1 MGVVSRDRGAEPP
14 CLEQLVPVN
23 GGQAASDLELAPCV
37 VDLDPDDVVGEL
49 DPRSHAGPVGM
60 REIGDSAVP
69 LDPIGGVL
77 EVGVLLGELVELGL
91 VGRDAVPEHVAV
103 ACAREDAVEL
113 DARDDH
119 EGVDGLVVRDPPVVR
134 EGQDVV
140 AGARVVTR
148 KMARG
153 ELAVRAVR
161 VCMQGAAEPGTAD
174 RPRCAHRR
182 ESLVDAESASLSRN
196 AVRPASRSGNPR

>member
-1 MGVVSRDRGAEPP
+1 MRVVDRDRGAKPP

-23 GGQAASDLELAPCV
+23 GRQPASDLELAPRV
-37 VDLDPDDVVGEL
+37 VDLDPDDVVREL

-60 REIGDSAVP
+60 REKGDSAVP
-69 LDPIGGVL
+69 LDPIRGGL

-134 EGQDVV
+134 QGQDVV

-153 ELAVRAVR
+153 ELAVGAIR
-161 VCMQGAAEPGTAD
+161 VCMQGAAEPCTAD

-182 ESLVDAESASLSRN
+182 ESLVDAESA
-196 AVRPASRSGNPR
+196 AFSRSTVPRRAIR